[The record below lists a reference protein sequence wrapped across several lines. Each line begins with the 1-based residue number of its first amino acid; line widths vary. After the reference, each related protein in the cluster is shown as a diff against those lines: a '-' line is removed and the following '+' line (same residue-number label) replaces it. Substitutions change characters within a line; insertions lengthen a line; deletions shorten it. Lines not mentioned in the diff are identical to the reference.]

1 MGLKIIITI
10 FKLIMK
16 HSEIKNKLSH
26 TKKSEIDQAFK
37 RLLKIKRIRVQ
48 KRFINAI
55 SFGYMNIYKHE
66 K

>member
-1 MGLKIIITI
+1 
-10 FKLIMK
+10 MK
-16 HSEIKNKLSH
+16 HKKIKNKLSH